1 MADKVN
7 YAQMTDRDIQQD
19 VLRLT
24 WGKHP
29 VRLLGKLM
37 IDIPLSE
44 YDPCNSWAD
53 AGPII
58 FNYGISIMKDRGLH
72 LWCATSIA
80 YWADGSEWQMGQ
92 EVMNANPLRAAMIVF
107 LMMQEGE

>member
-1 MADKVN
+1 MSK
-7 YAQMTDRDIQQD
+7 YAQMTDRDIQQA
-19 VLRLT
+19 VLPLT

-29 VRLLGKLM
+29 VRLLGKVM

-58 FNYGISIMKDRGLH
+58 EQNNISLLCSTMCNQKAWEAMTPNGDEH
-72 LWCATSIA
+72 W
-80 YWADGSEWQMGQ
+80 WE
-92 EVMNANPLRAAMIVF
+92 EKNPLRAAMIVF
-107 LMMQEGE
+107 LMMHDKTEQEAAQND